1 MAAQTSATPPETPTT
16 TPRLALLAFTV
27 ETTLDKRA
35 LRVTVEY
42 RGPNDAEGVKKIA
55 IFFIT
60 GRRFFKK
67 KKLSQQFIHTFG
79 FGSEEL
85 SSETSS
91 AETPGGFHSIVAFD
105 NGDTAG
111 ETLDTAAREF
121 GVDCLENG
129 EIPDNILC
137 ECNAGSNRSVA
148 FFILLM
154 NRLFGSDLTGKWEDF
169 VAQLAD
175 GQCRRAGL
183 GGISFH
189 NEHNTPMTNDALFK
203 WVCDRIGF
211 TPAVVDENEA
221 GGRPQG
227 RAEKRTRRG

>member
-1 MAAQTSATPPETPTT
+1 MAAQPSATPPTPG
-16 TPRLALLAFTV
+16 LKLHGYTV
-27 ETTLDKRA
+27 EVTDRYA
-35 LRVTVEY
+35 LYVTVQY
-42 RGPNDAEGVKKIA
+42 RRHDDPDDEERITH
-55 IFFIT
+55 FFIT
-60 GRRFFKK
+60 GRTFFKK
-67 KKLSQQFIHTFG
+67 NKLSQQFIHTFG

-85 SSETSS
+85 FSETSS
-91 AETPGGFHSIVAFD
+91 AETPGVFHSIVAFD

-111 ETLDTAAREF
+111 ETLNTAAGEF
-121 GVDCLENG
+121 GAKCLVDG
-129 EIPDNILC
+129 TIPELILC

-154 NRLFGSDLTGKWEDF
+154 NHMFGSDLTEKWEDF
-169 VAQLAD
+169 ITQLAD